1 MTCNLEYGTPTSSI
15 YPNCYTV
22 DLLGHRA
29 KIIRYQILDSSKSD
43 FSGRKGRFPEYFA
56 RHYRVQMWDSNI
68 KDKEAAM
75 KNRTLEIQ
83 YMSLLMH
90 AWSKMQH
97 ELIYEPHLGVSV
109 VDEDERLVDVS
120 SGIIIAGGH
129 LLTQIQ
135 INLDKKKEQRRLL
148 FKN

>member
-1 MTCNLEYGTPTSSI
+1 
-15 YPNCYTV
+15 
-22 DLLGHRA
+22 
-29 KIIRYQILDSSKSD
+29 
-43 FSGRKGRFPEYFA
+43 
-56 RHYRVQMWDSNI
+56 
-68 KDKEAAM
+68 
-75 KNRTLEIQ
+75 
-83 YMSLLMH
+83 MSLLMH